1 MTADGAGQ
9 QGFNKISE
17 ELDQQTT
24 GTSSDRSKESKGSS
38 YQETRLFAA
47 AINDEEHNAGQL
59 ESEAAYK
66 LMAPA
71 TVEAP

>member
-1 MTADGAGQ
+1 MDDAGQ
-9 QGFNKISE
+9 QGPNKAGE
-17 ELDQQTT
+17 EMDQQTT
-24 GTSSDRSKESKGSS
+24 GTSSNKSKESKGSS
-38 YQETRLFAA
+38 YQETQLFAA

-71 TVEAP
+71 PVEAP